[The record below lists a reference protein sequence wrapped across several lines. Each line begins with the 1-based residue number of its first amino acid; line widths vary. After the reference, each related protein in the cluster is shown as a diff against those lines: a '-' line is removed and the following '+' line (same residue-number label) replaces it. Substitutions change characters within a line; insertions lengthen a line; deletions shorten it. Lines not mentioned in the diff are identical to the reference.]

1 MSIST
6 ADTETEQNGRPRI
19 CSPTGRCVS
28 DTREPPNTEDG
39 ESDKLS
45 SCGSQNCNNDSQHN
59 ECMDL
64 ISDREPTSAEVSWE
78 DDGTCSDDLD
88 IILETGAPAVPRTE
102 LQTQI
107 RNVIIRRK
115 ENSSVSSG
123 TDGRYSDIGDM
134 ADFSSDEGEPQVE
147 QFSGCRIPGC
157 QCEGRIEYM
166 EWDSD
171 DMTDSEDSEWEDP
184 EERENRLWVERYN
197 YDLIEGMTLMT
208 YTPPPRKKRHRR
220 YEDKVKCTSEVHEL
234 NCGASELGFQTEEES
249 PQLEPALQ
257 PRTDADEDIPLC
269 RDNKDNSGSQK
280 QAGSDTYFPSGE
292 DSGSFDRPVTESVT
306 SRTERKA
313 DSEFVD
319 RPVTKPVLARAGSD
333 TDFPNGRDTEIST
346 DRSWSR

>member
-39 ESDKLS
+39 ESDELS
-45 SCGSQNCNNDSQHN
+45 SSGSQNCNKDSQHN

-78 DDGTCSDDLD
+78 DEGTCSDDLD
-88 IILETGAPAVPRTE
+88 IILETGAPAVSRTE

-123 TDGRYSDIGDM
+123 TDGRNSDIGDL
-134 ADFSSDEGEPQVE
+134 ADFSSDEEEPQVE
-147 QFSGCRIPGC
+147 QFPGCRIPGC

-171 DMTDSEDSEWEDP
+171 NMTDSEDSEWEDP
-184 EERENRLWVERYN
+184 EERENRLWVEQYN

-220 YEDKVKCTSEVHEL
+220 YEDKVKCTPEVQEL
-234 NCGASELGFQTEEES
+234 NW
-249 PQLEPALQ
+249 
-257 PRTDADEDIPLC
+257 
-269 RDNKDNSGSQK
+269 
-280 QAGSDTYFPSGE
+280 Y
-292 DSGSFDRPVTESVT
+292 
-306 SRTERKA
+306 
-313 DSEFVD
+313 
-319 RPVTKPVLARAGSD
+319 
-333 TDFPNGRDTEIST
+333 
-346 DRSWSR
+346 